1 MSCAMGTIR
10 YILFFFNFL
19 LALAG
24 LAICITGVVAA
35 RTKGATF
42 DNVVQEQLTTPAVVF
57 AIVGACVFIFAFFGC
72 CGALRESHCMIV
84 TYAVLLL
91 TLFLL
96 QVAVAVLAYTFRSQ
110 TNSVVSNAI
119 TKAYD
124 DYNLPDSKTK
134 EWIDNMQQELQCCGS
149 SDNTKPWGS
158 STPDS
163 CFPNKDRS
171 KTIYGQGCIPT
182 LVNVVEAVLS
192 LIGEVAIIVGV
203 VQVVGIV
210 FALCLAN
217 SIRRAEMRG
226 YA

>member
-134 EWIDNMQQELQCCGS
+134 EWIDKMQQELQCCGS
-149 SDNTKPWGS
+149 SENTKPWGS

-163 CFPNKDRS
+163 CYPNKDRS